1 MLRGARALS
10 RQFHDPIWREE
21 EGLQVGRDV
30 GEWEHVFVEKT
41 ADLCV
46 VETKLIE
53 RDSTSWTRQPKMG

>member
-1 MLRGARALS
+1 MRGARALS
-10 RQFHDPIWREE
+10 RQWHDPIRREE
-21 EGLQVGRDV
+21 EGRQVGRDV

-41 ADLCV
+41 ADLRV